1 MPKPA
6 CPLCARRRG
15 RRSCP
20 ALGESICSACCG
32 TKRRTQIACPPDCP
46 YLESA
51 AAHPPAAVQRRR
63 ERDLD
68 FLAALVH
75 ELSEPQQRLAAALF
89 GYLSGDRPHALG
101 LADDDLERAA
111 RALAQTRETAS
122 RGIVYEHSAETAA
135 AQRLAGELNEV
146 IETGRDDGRR
156 LSDGD
161 AADVLRRIETG
172 AREARRAL
180 GEDEDGRAFLALL
193 GRVWAATR
201 SGGGAS
207 RDPDPGGTGKPAS
220 EGLIVLP

>member
-15 RRSCP
+15 RRACP

-32 TKRRTQIACPPDCP
+32 TKRRTQIDCPPDCP

-51 AAHPPAAVQRRR
+51 TAHPPAVVQRRR
-63 ERDLD
+63 ERDMD

-75 ELSEPQQRLAAALF
+75 ELSEPQQRLTAALF
-89 GYLSGDRPHALG
+89 GYLAGDRPHALG
-101 LADDDLERAA
+101 LVDADLERAA

-122 RGIVYEHSAETAA
+122 RGIVYEHAADTAA
-135 AQRLAGELNEV
+135 AQRLAGELQQVVED
-146 IETGRDDGRR
+146 ERGDGRR
-156 LSDGD
+156 LSDDD

-180 GEDEDGRAFLALL
+180 GEEDERAYLAMLR
-193 GRVWAATR
+193 RVWAANR
-201 SGGGAS
+201 SRAGAS
-207 RDPDPGGTGKPAS
+207 RDPDPDGTEKPAS